1 MTWPPPESFVDAL
14 AGAIVGGILT
24 ALAGL
29 LGLRYQRA
37 KEKADEHTRFLA
49 AVRVVLDE
57 LRANEVNLVGLIGQA
72 FGRLEVYDATYRSV
86 ELLLAN
92 YVKND
97 DRRLLAEAYELA
109 RTQWAAEEPT
119 TSRANRVGLKN
130 AGMIVPNQA
139 RIETALDKIREARTV
154 LAKYLQAGVY

>member
-14 AGAIVGGILT
+14 AGGIVGGILT

-57 LRANEVNLVGLIGQA
+57 LGANEVNLVGLTGQA

-86 ELLLAN
+86 
-92 YVKND
+92 D
-97 DRRLLAEAYELA
+97 CS
-109 RTQWAAEEPT
+109 WPT
-119 TSRANRVGLKN
+119 TSSTTTGGCSPGPMSWRERSGLPRSRRRAR
-130 AGMIVPNQA
+130 
-139 RIETALDKIREARTV
+139 RTES
-154 LAKYLQAGVY
+154 A